1 MRSPLKFSSRRWCF
15 RCRFPVRLNAT
26 LCSMLMLLAGPAA
39 AVLGQE
45 PIDRSQRSP
54 WRASFNQVSPQAV
67 DAIQSNADRAPVN
80 ANPVQANP
88 VQGNPFQ
95 NNSANPGPPN
105 WAAVDPRSTASPSPY
120 QGTGTSGRLNDPFGQ
135 TGPPRQGFSPAD
147 TAPRLDAANAN
158 ATLPPSP
165 PSGST
170 AAASESNSLA
180 GSRSNLDASHGS
192 METKVTRT
200 QNQLPNDAGQV
211 WREYDITPYTDQVK
225 SVQQPQQAILDWV
238 LRETGTEMWFNQPLG
253 ILHATEDRLIVYH
266 TPEIQAVVKSIT
278 DRFVRTR
285 GQVQNFN
292 VDLLTVGN
300 PNWRANAYSLLQTI
314 DVQTPGVE
322 AWMMS
327 KENAAILIGQLRQRS
342 DFKQHSGGEVKNHDG
357 QSFVLE
363 KTKPVPFVRS
373 IRWLPGQFPGFEP
386 LLTTINEGYTLSISS
401 LSLLDNR
408 AIEVAIKCDV
418 DQVETLTPIKIPV
431 GVGNAVQS
439 ADINVPELISWRL
452 HERFRWPSDQVLL
465 LSCGVVADPQPETS
479 GGKGVFGLGVGRR
492 RANRSD
498 ALLLIEYRG
507 PASEANLPRTAG
519 RSSLAPLK

>member
-1 MRSPLKFSSRRWCF
+1 MRSPLKFPPRRWFYTFCL
-15 RCRFPVRLNAT
+15 CWAT
-26 LCSMLMLLAGPAA
+26 IMLAGTIATAA
-39 AVLGQE
+39 CAQEAV
-45 PIDRSQRSP
+45 DRSQRSP

-67 DAIQSNADRAPVN
+67 EAIQSNADRAPVN
-80 ANPVQANP
+80 ANPLSAQGSGAGSIGGSSNRANSLATDP
-88 VQGNPFQ
+88 RFNSTPSPLAGAG
-95 NNSANPGPPN
+95 SANRQFQP
-105 WAAVDPRSTASPSPY
+105 V
-120 QGTGTSGRLNDPFGQ
+120 GQ
-135 TGPPRQGFSPAD
+135 TGVPGQGFSQAD
-147 TAPRLDAANAN
+147 TVPRLDSSAANSINN
-158 ATLPPSP
+158 ATN
-165 PSGST
+165 SGSF
-170 AAASESNSLA
+170 SNGSPRLA
-180 GSRSNLDASHGS
+180 PAGNNGSGNRSGLDASHGS

-211 WREYDITPYTDQVK
+211 WREYDITPYTDNVK
-225 SVQQPQQAILDWV
+225 SVQKPQQAILDWV

-253 ILHATEDRLIVYH
+253 ILHATDDRLIVYH

-285 GQVQNFN
+285 GQEQNFN

-300 PNWRANAYSLLQTI
+300 PNWRSNAYSLLQTI

-327 KENAAILIGQLRQRS
+327 KENAAILVGQLRQRS

-418 DQVETLTPIKIPV
+418 DQVETLTPIRIPV

-479 GGKGVFGLGVGRR
+479 GGKGVFGLGTRR
-492 RANRSD
+492 KKTNRSD

-507 PASEANLPRTAG
+507 PATEANLPRTAG

>member
-1 MRSPLKFSSRRWCF
+1 MRLPSTISSF
-15 RCRFPVRLNAT
+15 RFGSVARLT
-26 LCSMLMLLAGPAA
+26 LASVTSFVVISQLAIRCHA
-39 AVLGQE
+39 QE
-45 PIDRSQRSP
+45 TADRSERSP
-54 WRASFNQVSPQAV
+54 WRASFNQVSPQAIE
-67 DAIQSNADRAPVN
+67 AIQSNGNRSPVD
-80 ANPVQANP
+80 ANPAP
-88 VQGNPFQ
+88 
-95 NNSANPGPPN
+95 AGPPSQSAPLDGGN
-105 WAAVDPRSTASPSPY
+105 GSNSRQLPSPVVRSTH
-120 QGTGTSGRLNDPFGQ
+120 Q
-135 TGPPRQGFSPAD
+135 AD
-147 TAPRLDAANAN
+147 TAPRLNVGPIGDTNGFA
-158 ATLPPSP
+158 PSP
-165 PSGST
+165 ANGHTSGGRNPNG
-170 AAASESNSLA
+170 SNP
-180 GSRSNLDASHGS
+180 NASHGS
-192 METKVTRT
+192 METKVTRRE
-200 QNQLPNDAGQV
+200 NELPNEAGQV
-211 WREYDITPYTDQVK
+211 WREYDISPYTDNIQ
-225 SVQQPQQAILDWV
+225 SVRRPQQAILDWI
-238 LRETGTEMWFNQPLG
+238 LRETGTEMWFNRPLG
-253 ILHATEDRLIVYH
+253 ILNATEDRLIVYH

-285 GQVQNFN
+285 GQEQNFN

-300 PNWRANAYSLLQTI
+300 PNWRSNAYSLLQTI

-342 DFKQHSGGEVKNHDG
+342 DFRQHSGGEVKNHDG

-386 LLTTINEGYTLSISS
+386 LMTTINEGYTLNISS

-431 GVGNAVQS
+431 GVGNSVQS
-439 ADINVPELISWRL
+439 VDINIPELISWRL

-479 GGKGVFGLGVGRR
+479 DGRGVFGLGNRR
-492 RANRSD
+492 RQTNRSD

-507 PASEANLPRTAG
+507 PATDSSLPRTAG
-519 RSSLAPLK
+519 RSALAPLK

>member
-1 MRSPLKFSSRRWCF
+1 M
-15 RCRFPVRLNAT
+15 RFPSQFSPCRWFFSCSVCWLT
-26 LCSMLMLLAGPAA
+26 LALVSPMTITASA
-39 AVLGQE
+39 QE
-45 PIDRSQRSP
+45 AIDRSQRSP
-54 WRASFNQVSPQAV
+54 WRASFNQVNPQAV
-67 DAIQSNADRAPVN
+67 QAIQSNADRAPVN
-80 ANPVQANP
+80 ANSASNTSAAGRPFAATSIGGNASAAALRLNTNP
-88 VQGNPFQ
+88 HPLVSDGSL
-95 NNSANPGPPN
+95 NNQ
-105 WAAVDPRSTASPSPY
+105 R
-120 QGTGTSGRLNDPFGQ
+120 QGTSNNTQ
-135 TGPPRQGFSPAD
+135 PRQGFSQAD
-147 TAPRLDAANAN
+147 TVPRLNGTSALASAGN
-158 ATLPPSP
+158 SP
-165 PSGST
+165 AGST
-170 AAASESNSLA
+170 TSAN
-180 GSRSNLDASHGS
+180 RSDSDALHGS

-211 WREYDITPYTDQVK
+211 WREYDITPYTDNVK
-225 SVQQPQQAILDWV
+225 SIQKPQQAILDWV

-253 ILHATEDRLIVYH
+253 ILHATDDRLIVYH

-285 GQVQNFN
+285 GQEQNFN

-300 PNWRANAYSLLQTI
+300 PNWRSNAYSLLQTI

-327 KENAAILIGQLRQRS
+327 KENAAVLIGQLRQRS

-386 LLTTINEGYTLSISS
+386 LMTTINEGYTLSISS

-418 DQVETLTPIKIPV
+418 DQVETLTPIKIPI
-431 GVGNAVQS
+431 GVGSTIQS

-465 LSCGVVADPQPETS
+465 LSCGVVADPQPEVS
-479 GGKGVFGLGVGRR
+479 GGKGVFGFGTRR
-492 RANRSD
+492 RQTNRSD

-507 PASEANLPRTAG
+507 PATEANLPRTAG
-519 RSSLAPLK
+519 RSSLGPLK